1 MHLLLSQAPQLLP
14 GASPQPVK
22 IQSHKSQ
29 LPPQGLAALLPLHPL
44 PISTPTPTPRDS
56 RRRPAAGNGEGAEKV
71 LSRATVG

>member
-44 PISTPTPTPRDS
+44 PISTPTPRDS
-56 RRRPAAGNGEGAEKV
+56 RRRPAAGNGQGAEKV